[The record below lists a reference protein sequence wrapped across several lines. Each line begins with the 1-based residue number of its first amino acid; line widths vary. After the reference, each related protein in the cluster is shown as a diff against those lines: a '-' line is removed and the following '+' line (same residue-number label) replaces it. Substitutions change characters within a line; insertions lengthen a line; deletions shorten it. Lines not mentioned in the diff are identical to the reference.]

1 MKGFY
6 RVANEHWE
14 GRIADDGV
22 AKEPKKKKNMNG
34 TLKEMGCHEGKPK
47 WALKET
53 KTNTK

>member
-22 AKEPKKKKNMNG
+22 AKEPKKKKNMDG